1 MTDKDKAAEYD
12 RIAEHLRKN
21 GWSVARE
28 WKHPVTGELHESW
41 FQGDP
46 HSQCSL
52 MQAYKMDSFKDAP
65 RQGERMAETLRGFGK
80 VIDDKK
86 ARATTID
93 MAYDGPADN
102 NPFVPR
108 VGDVVAR
115 CAHEPRP
122 LHIHMVAERPV
133 VDGVAVE
140 WMNLCRPCKEREVSG
155 TLMLRTWSEEDAER
169 VRGAGR
175 P

>member
-1 MTDKDKAAEYD
+1 VFYVRETAMTIPKEV
-12 RIAEHLRKN
+12 ITV
-21 GWSVARE
+21 SVCDCEGVYCRHDVEEGLITEQFLEGHRQRE
-28 WKHPVTGELHESW
+28 AKLEEDEMKT
-41 FQGDP
+41 
-46 HSQCSL
+46 
-52 MQAYKMDSFKDAP
+52 
-65 RQGERMAETLRGFGK
+65 
-80 VIDDKK
+80 
-86 ARATTID
+86 TTID